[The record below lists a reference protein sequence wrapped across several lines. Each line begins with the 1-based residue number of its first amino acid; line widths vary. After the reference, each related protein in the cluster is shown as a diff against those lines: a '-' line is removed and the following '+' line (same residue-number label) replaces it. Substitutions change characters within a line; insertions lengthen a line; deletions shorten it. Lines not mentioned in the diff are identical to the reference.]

1 MHNNDFSNV
10 CLHRFGS
17 PSGRRSMGSRAASL
31 LSTMLKFACAL
42 CIMLSLAGCRS
53 RQVVPFPSGG
63 GSAGD
68 VTVILDASVSPDRK
82 KVIEISHEW
91 IGTPYM
97 YAHAEKGI
105 ASDCSG
111 MVVSVFEE
119 AVAKKLPRNSEKQA
133 EFCKKIREVE
143 VKPGDLVFFATGKDP
158 RKISHVGIML
168 NSEDFIHVSSS
179 KGTCISTI
187 RTPYYSSRLT
197 CFGRVPDLE

>member
-1 MHNNDFSNV
+1 MATFSVQLSINNHLRKHLVQTILKVLSI
-10 CLHRFGS
+10 CLLIG
-17 PSGRRSMGSRAASL
+17 
-31 LSTMLKFACAL
+31 C
-42 CIMLSLAGCRS
+42 AGCRTKK
-53 RQVVPFPSGG
+53 VIPFPGGG

-68 VTVILDASVSPDRK
+68 VTVIIDKNVSDERK

-97 YAHAEKGI
+97 YAHSEKGI

-133 EFCKKIREVE
+133 EFCNKIREEE
-143 VKPGDLVFFATGKDP
+143 VKPGDLVFFATGNDLN
-158 RKISHVGIML
+158 KISHVGIML
-168 NSEDFIHVSSS
+168 NQEDFIHVSSS

-187 RTPYYSSRLT
+187 KTPYYSSRLRS
-197 CFGRVPDLE
+197 FGRVPDFD